1 MVESASL
8 YFYGVIIFTKKTG
21 ESRTTKEDIQS
32 IYYMFLFNMC
42 RLNSN
47 KFQKYTT
54 VNYNDVVSKLTEL
67 PVSDNDLVLETLSRF
82 AILQSSK

>member
-1 MVESASL
+1 MFNVHKRDNRGIEDMAQRKK
-8 YFYGVIIFTKKTG
+8 IFKVH
-21 ESRTTKEDIQS
+21 I
-32 IYYMFLFNMC
+32 FLFMC
-42 RLNSN
+42 TQQVHSN

-82 AILQSSK
+82 AILSSSK

>member
-1 MVESASL
+1 
-8 YFYGVIIFTKKTG
+8 
-21 ESRTTKEDIQS
+21 
-32 IYYMFLFNMC
+32 MFLFNMC

-67 PVSDNDLVLETLSRF
+67 PVSDNDLVLESFKHEDVLGGGKNTASV
-82 AILQSSK
+82 ILTDLIGFDYSHLLKTK

>member
-1 MVESASL
+1 MLTRE
-8 YFYGVIIFTKKTG
+8 TG
-21 ESRTTKEDIQS
+21 ELRTWRNERRYSKYIFF
-32 IYYMFLFNMC
+32 FLC
-42 RLNSN
+42 AQQVHSN

-82 AILQSSK
+82 AILSRVLNDK

>member
-1 MVESASL
+1 MFTRDRGIEDMAQRKK
-8 YFYGVIIFTKKTG
+8 IFKVH
-21 ESRTTKEDIQS
+21 I
-32 IYYMFLFNMC
+32 FLFMLC
-42 RLNSN
+42 TEQVHSN

-82 AILQSSK
+82 AILSSSK

>member
-8 YFYGVIIFTKKTG
+8 YFYGVIIFTRDRG
-21 ESRTTKEDIQS
+21 IEDMAQQKRVFKVDTCFS
-32 IYYMFLFNMC
+32 SMC